1 MVMRARRV
9 PLYTVTERVQCVKER
24 GCYAPGQHSGLWP
37 MLVQRIP
44 FSTSAGIYL
53 FFLKKK
59 LQRFDCLFIDITTIS
74 KKKVQEKIKGV
85 LPMRLEIKPTMKK
98 NLIKRSIEPCHY
110 LATNLR
116 PHFHQKKNLRRHAN
130 NPPYICMIICFQM
143 TRSMWEGGWLVMV
156 HACLCVTLFLSVSF
170 PFSKLASGINEAI

>member
-53 FFLKKK
+53 FFLKKSSRDFTAS
-59 LQRFDCLFIDITTIS
+59 LLTLRRFR
-74 KKKVQEKIKGV
+74 KKKVQ
-85 LPMRLEIKPTMKK
+85 
-98 NLIKRSIEPCHY
+98 
-110 LATNLR
+110 
-116 PHFHQKKNLRRHAN
+116 
-130 NPPYICMIICFQM
+130 
-143 TRSMWEGGWLVMV
+143 
-156 HACLCVTLFLSVSF
+156 
-170 PFSKLASGINEAI
+170 